1 MPHSLMLLLLLP
13 ALTVAAEPP
22 AALHL
27 SVCPPE
33 LAAQLLPSEP
43 RRHHST
49 VHAAQAAARA
59 ALAAGHSGDVV
70 IELCQGA
77 HPVSDALVIE
87 PRDVAAANRTLTFRG
102 PRGGVATL
110 DAGVPITGWAS
121 SSTIDGIWEAS
132 LPAGSASRQLWVGGR
147 RAPRAHSNP
156 AKCSG
161 GPVPDGGFGP
171 TECDKTLTGGN
182 LTSTGYSGLPDPQPH
197 ISSKSLT
204 KWLPGA
210 ELVYGRG
217 ATGASWTEP
226 RCTVASVTAGT
237 QDGTVDVVMAQPCW
251 SHAFHKSQNQGP
263 HKGPSDVENSLEFL
277 STDLLT
283 KSTAGEWFG
292 DFAAKK
298 IYYKPLPGETPS
310 GIKAILGSVPAS
322 ESGSSATIV
331 LQPGVERVQFTNLD
345 FKHNT
350 WLEPSGPGGFV
361 DLQSGFF
368 FGTPDGADTA
378 LRGVPGVL
386 AMHGSKNINVTN
398 CASCTNVSFDLC
410 ARRLALQLLSAC
422 LTDCRD

>member
-1 MPHSLMLLLLLP
+1 LISAARPPRRLLAVVGEARRKYNTSLTSGACKLMPHSLMLLLLLP

-77 HPVSDALVIE
+77 HPVSEALVIE

-121 SSTIDGIWEAS
+121 SSTIDGVWEAS

-197 ISSKSLT
+197 ISSKS
-204 KWLPGA
+204 
-210 ELVYGRG
+210 
-217 ATGASWTEP
+217 S
-226 RCTVASVTAGT
+226 
-237 QDGTVDVVMAQPCW
+237 
-251 SHAFHKSQNQGP
+251 
-263 HKGPSDVENSLEFL
+263 
-277 STDLLT
+277 
-283 KSTAGEWFG
+283 
-292 DFAAKK
+292 
-298 IYYKPLPGETPS
+298 PS
-310 GIKAILGSVPAS
+310 GCQGQSLCTAA
-322 ESGSSATIV
+322 AR
-331 LQPGVERVQFTNLD
+331 PGR
-345 FKHNT
+345 
-350 WLEPSGPGGFV
+350 PG
-361 DLQSGFF
+361 QSR
-368 FGTPDGADTA
+368 A
-378 LRGVPGVL
+378 
-386 AMHGSKNINVTN
+386 
-398 CASCTNVSFDLC
+398 
-410 ARRLALQLLSAC
+410 ARSPR
-422 LTDCRD
+422 